1 MSCVNKSTTP
11 IIIILPINA
20 AQYFRY
26 LCQQEEKH
34 FPNIFLYNNNIM
46 HNYHDLPLHSIIL
59 STGSDSHSPFPV
71 HVAVLGPMSTCPVGQ
86 LKLTDAPSNDGST

>member
-1 MSCVNKSTTP
+1 MLVMLHNISDIYVNRRRN
-11 IIIILPINA
+11 I
-20 AQYFRY
+20 
-26 LCQQEEKH
+26 
-34 FPNIFLYNNNIM
+34 FPNIFLYNNM

-71 HVAVLGPMSTCPVGQ
+71 HVAVLGPMITCPVGQ